1 MSVAPDGTVYVADTW
16 NHKIVKLDKDLKKI
30 KEWGSGG
37 QTDAGGDPLKLFGPR
52 DIALSPDGH
61 VLIVDTG
68 NNRVIEYTGDGDF
81 VRQFGSKGTSGD
93 PLQFNEPSSLVV
105 ASNGDIFIADFWN
118 KRIVH
123 LDKDLKSKGEIKVDS
138 WGSQAVTE
146 RGYLALLPDGRLLA
160 TDPTRGKVLAF
171 SADGLAIGEYDLP
184 KEGNQTQARP
194 IGIATD
200 GTSVV
205 VADSIGN
212 VARKIPL
219 SEIIK

>member
-1 MSVAPDGTVYVADTW
+1 MFVADTW
-16 NHKIVKLDKDLKKI
+16 NHKLVKLDKDLKKI

-52 DIALSPDGH
+52 DIALSPEGH

-68 NNRVIEYTGDGDF
+68 NNRVIEYDGDGNF
-81 VRQFGSKGTSGD
+81 VRQFGSKGSSGD
-93 PLQFNEPSSLVV
+93 PLQFSEPSSLAV
-105 ASNGDIFIADFWN
+105 AANGDIYVADFWN

-123 LDKDLKSKGEIKVDS
+123 LDKDLKPLGEIKIDA

-146 RGYLALLPDGRLLA
+146 RGYIALLAGGRILA
-160 TDPTRGKVLAF
+160 TDPTHGKVLAF
-171 SADGLAIGEYDLP
+171 GPDGAPIADYDMA
-184 KEGNQTQARP
+184 KEGAQTAARP

-205 VADSIGN
+205 VSDSIGN
-212 VARKIPL
+212 IARKIPL